1 MCVCTVC
8 VWNMRDEP
16 ERVLLSACWGLN
28 NRVLTTRPWSTK
40 QSHVFKS
47 RPCSTQV
54 VQCLSVGQGC
64 VFEQA
69 VSTGLPVVEGQDLE
83 RGGPASAG
91 EVERAAGNRRAAG
104 LHSAPARHRYADTH
118 CRSLSLCLSVR
129 SSSLWWL
136 STVGLC
142 VRMFVCIMLYVCLW

>member
-1 MCVCTVC
+1 
-8 VWNMRDEP
+8 MR
-16 ERVLLSACWGLN
+16 ERERGLLISACWGCTVKEDYS
-28 NRVLTTRPWSTK
+28 RVTVLTTRPWPTK

-47 RPCSTQV
+47 KPWPTQV
-54 VQCLSVGQGC
+54 VQCISVGQGC
-64 VFEQA
+64 VFEQVCC

-91 EVERAAGNRRAAG
+91 KVERAAGNRGAAG

-136 STVGLC
+136 SAVGLC
-142 VRMFVCIMLYVCLW
+142 VRMFVCIVLYVCLW